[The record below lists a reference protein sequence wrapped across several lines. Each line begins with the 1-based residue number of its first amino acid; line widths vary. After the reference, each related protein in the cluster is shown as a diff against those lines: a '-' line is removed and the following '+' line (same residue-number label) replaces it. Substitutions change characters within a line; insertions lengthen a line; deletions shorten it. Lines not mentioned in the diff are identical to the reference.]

1 MIIHSSERNS
11 SETKKNNTNPVHMP
25 GCTRTHMHVYTHA
38 HAHLVLMNTFLYKT
52 ISPQKQIPLSSS
64 TTSEVFGN
72 TNIFME

>member
-11 SETKKNNTNPVHMP
+11 PETKKNPNPVHMP
-25 GCTRTHMHVYTHA
+25 GCTCTHMLVYTHA